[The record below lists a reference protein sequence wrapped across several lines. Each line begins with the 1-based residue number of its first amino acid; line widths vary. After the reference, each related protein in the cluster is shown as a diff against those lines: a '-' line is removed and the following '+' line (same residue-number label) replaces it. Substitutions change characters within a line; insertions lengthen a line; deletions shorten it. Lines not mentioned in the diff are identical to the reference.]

1 MQGVKEGPRQLRHRG
16 AERRRTLI
24 LEELFH
30 SGHVSVSPLSEL
42 FNVSE
47 MTIRRDLHQLARAG
61 ELELVHGGARIPE
74 HQRDIVDFSAR
85 TLSNSTA
92 KQSIAERAANLLA
105 ERSVIGIDAGTTAH
119 SCAVAL
125 SEIYSGTIITNSIP
139 VLSSLVDFPGVS
151 VIGLGGDLLHRNK
164 AMVGSRVTSALEQIR
179 IETLLLGAS
188 AVTAD
193 GIYNHS
199 SVELATKTALIAAS
213 AEVILVADS
222 TKANASGAVR
232 VCGWEK
238 ISSLVTEAPW
248 PADLAQAISRKNITF
263 VTP

>member
-1 MQGVKEGPRQLRHRG
+1 MKADPPPLRHRG
-16 AERRRTLI
+16 AERRRVLI
-24 LEELFH
+24 LEQLLH

-61 ELELVHGGARIPE
+61 ELELVHGGAKIPE
-74 HQRDIVDFSAR
+74 HQRNIVDFSAR
-85 TLSNSTA
+85 TLSNSAA
-92 KQSIAERAANLLA
+92 KQSIAELAAGLLT
-105 ERSVIGIDAGTTAH
+105 EKSVIGIDAGTTAH

-125 SEIYSGTIITNSIP
+125 AEIYSGTIITNSIP
-139 VLSSLVDFPGVS
+139 VLSSLVDFPQVS

-164 AMVGSRVTSALEQIR
+164 AMVGSRVTSALGQIR

-199 SVELATKTALIAAS
+199 SVELATKTALITAA
-213 AEVILVADS
+213 AEVVLIADS

-238 ISSLVTEAPW
+238 ISTVITDTPW
-248 PADLAQAISRKNITF
+248 PADLTQAISQMNITF

>member
-1 MQGVKEGPRQLRHRG
+1 MRHRG
-16 AERRRTLI
+16 ADRRRARI
-24 LEELFH
+24 LEQLFH

-74 HQRDIVDFSAR
+74 YRRKIIDFSTR
-85 TLSNSTA
+85 TLSNAKA
-92 KQSIAERAANLLA
+92 KQSIAELA
-105 ERSVIGIDAGTTAH
+105 TRLVTNRSVIGVDAGTTAH
-119 SCAVAL
+119 SCAATL
-125 SEIYSGTIITNSIP
+125 AETYSGTIITNSIP
-139 VLSSLVDFPGVS
+139 VLASLVDFPKVS

-164 AMVGSRVTSALEQIR
+164 ALVGPRVTSTLAQIR

-188 AVTAD
+188 AVTVD

-199 SVELATKTALIAAS
+199 SVELATKTALIAAA
-213 AEVILVADS
+213 AEVILIADS

-238 ISSLVTEAPW
+238 ISTVVTEASW
-248 PADLAQAISRKNITF
+248 PSDLTQALTQMNITF